1 MSAPAAHPPK
11 AELRALTGIRGIAA
25 WLVVFYHARALITDA
40 APEWLIA
47 GLARGYLAVDLFF
60 MLSGFVMWYNYGQHF
75 GRAGLS
81 ASGPFLWRRVARIW
95 PLHAFVLAAMA
106 VFAAILALTGRD
118 HDAYPFA
125 QLPLH
130 VLLLQNWGFT
140 AELAWNHPAWSIS
153 TELAAYLL
161 FPLLSVCAMWDR
173 RGTPALIVM
182 LIAVLAALHVVFA
195 LSGESSL
202 GAQITRLGLIRCLAE
217 FAVGTMLCAL
227 WQRWR
232 QLPAA
237 PGRSK
242 LAFLAALA
250 FASLAGLAESAFIPA
265 LFAAGLLALALDRGI
280 AVRILSSRP
289 LHWLGE
295 VSYSTYLAHFFLLV
309 LFKIVFVD
317 VSMQI
322 GWGRFSLYLAL
333 VLAASA
339 VLFHGL
345 EKPAQ
350 RWINRRMP
358 QGLARPGPAI
368 G

>member
-1 MSAPAAHPPK
+1 MYSIITESSGQRQYRGENGHRGKHEGVQRPYSRHPPPQEWTAGGEPRA
-11 AELRALTGIRGIAA
+11 AE
-25 WLVVFYHARALITDA
+25 
-40 APEWLIA
+40 
-47 GLARGYLAVDLFF
+47 
-60 MLSGFVMWYNYGQHF
+60 MLSVIIPHDEAGQHEEEVDCQVTP
-75 GRAGLS
+75 GKAGDQ
-81 ASGPFLWRRVARIW
+81 PFRRCIRDQRTGMVKYDQ
-95 PLHAFVLAAMA
+95 PGSNAANA
-106 VFAAILALTGRD
+106 GQG
-118 HDAYPFA
+118 A

-182 LIAVLAALHVVFA
+182 LIAVLAALHLVFA